1 MEQQQSSLGSHSH
14 EKRLRFC
21 LSAQFRSFDDN
32 QRLSSGPPTASHHGV
47 TNSNHQQPP
56 VERPCTT
63 STTSTATTTS
73 TADTTEQTFA
83 FGFSVGSERGNSFG
97 KSHATFAQEEEQ
109 AAGSSRQSSA
119 DTDTDAPLGE
129 HDSPGAPKEKL
140 PSSSAGHNINHPP
153 CGPRYMAAIRRQLH
167 WSSYWTAGSLDCW
180 IVGLL
185 ATICLKNKSRRTPEQ
200 TTTIWAIKCPVIL
213 IMARPIV
220 ADPGQIGFSF
230 RLKPKL
236 ELEIYISLWT
246 MTAG

>member
-109 AAGSSRQSSA
+109 AAAGNLPQIQIQMLRWASTIPRGPQKRSSLLPPPGITSTTRPVGPVTWQPFGDSS
-119 DTDTDAPLGE
+119 TDLATE
-129 HDSPGAPKEKL
+129 
-140 PSSSAGHNINHPP
+140 
-153 CGPRYMAAIRRQLH
+153 R
-167 WSSYWTAGSLDCW
+167 LDRW
-180 IVGLL
+180 IVELL
-185 ATICLKNKSRRTPEQ
+185 DYWRQFA
-200 TTTIWAIKCPVIL
+200 
-213 IMARPIV
+213 
-220 ADPGQIGFSF
+220 
-230 RLKPKL
+230 
-236 ELEIYISLWT
+236 
-246 MTAG
+246 

>member
-109 AAGSSRQSSA
+109 AAGSRQQPA
-119 DTDTDAPLGE
+119 IFRRYRYRC
-129 HDSPGAPKEKL
+129 
-140 PSSSAGHNINHPP
+140 SAGRARFPG
-153 CGPRYMAAIRRQLH
+153 GPKREAPFFLRR
-167 WSSYWTAGSLDCW
+167 A
-180 IVGLL
+180 
-185 ATICLKNKSRRTPEQ
+185 
-200 TTTIWAIKCPVIL
+200 
-213 IMARPIV
+213 
-220 ADPGQIGFSF
+220 
-230 RLKPKL
+230 
-236 ELEIYISLWT
+236 
-246 MTAG
+246 